1 MSYAQVIVRFTD
13 MPNLDMFTTVNTSI
27 KVGLSRYA
35 VLTGKASWNWAAQG
49 ESAFPVYTSALAT
62 AKAYRDKFLALYGPN
77 GSITQNDLTVGP
89 VMPTTHLDWPFYIVI
104 DFNYYVGDE
113 ITVTYDSPPIHMEV
127 TQELVPGIAVINA
140 AVSAGASCDLANFSL
155 TLFGGTAPFAITR
168 SGQLIAN
175 SLSFDFSRSDAARD
189 IVITDAN
196 EDTAAYTLPFVREYF
211 FGQITQ
217 VPKIAGTDI
226 TIGTTNSGLGS
237 PLTLE
242 YSVDGVNWQ
251 SSNFFPL
258 VEPGPRTIYFRDDLG
273 CEKQLDI
280 VVEAFQ
286 VIDVRAVHNP
296 VNFEITKPSAG
307 APAWVDIA
315 IEMDGRLV
323 GTYKAHPWRID
334 NGNTIYLF
342 SADEPIR
349 QYMPAIDDYP
359 SQINSATLVQNMQA
373 RVAIKERTPGT
384 AVYNE
389 VATFIAVNASRQIG
403 LSGESLLDLLQNNEP
418 PYVFVQG
425 QPGYL
430 YWYDN
435 GFYRE
440 KMLITQN
447 ATITRGG
454 KTKAVE
460 ILPYCDGD
468 VILKYLDRNGM
479 YRFYKFSR
487 FYRREIEPELIGSIE
502 NVFGSL
508 STAQGYKKNIG
519 YRSQD
524 ELTVK
529 AVAVPARH
537 MESLKDIYTSPRVY
551 MHIGALGDDNASDW
565 VLVDVEG
572 DGMIK
577 HNRRQFNDI
586 ELTILPPANNEIT
599 ML

>member
-1 MSYAQVIVRFTD
+1 MSYAQVIVRFANVSD
-13 MPNLDMFTTVNTSI
+13 PEAFVSVQTSMKLGPTSYGDLI
-27 KVGLSRYA
+27 GYPSWSSLSEPDGRFA
-35 VLTGKASWNWAAQG
+35 IHTLAN
-49 ESAFPVYTSALAT
+49 AT
-62 AKAYRDKFLALYGPN
+62 AASYRSKFLKRYGPN
-77 GSITQNDLTVGP
+77 GTFSQNDITVSP
-89 VMPTTHLDWPFYIVI
+89 VMASADTTKPYYVVI
-104 DFNYYVGDE
+104 DFNYYVGVPQV
-113 ITVTYDSPPIHMEV
+113 IIHRPPVYMSV
-127 TQELVPGIAVINA
+127 TQESLPTFEVLSYTIGV
-140 AVSAGASCDLANFSL
+140 GANCALANF
-155 TLFGGTAPFAITR
+155 TLSVHGGTAPFVVTR
-168 SGQLIAN
+168 GGQVIAN

-189 IVITDAN
+189 IVVTDAD
-196 EDTAAYTLPFVREYF
+196 EDTAAYTLPFVREYS

-217 VPKIAGTDI
+217 VPKSAGTDI
-226 TIGTTNSGLGS
+226 TIGTTNSGLGYPF
-237 PLTLE
+237 PLS
-242 YSVDGVNWQ
+242 YSIDGANWQ

-258 VEPGPRTIYFRDDLG
+258 VAPGPRTIYLRDSLG

-280 VVEAFQ
+280 VVESFQ
-286 VIDVRAVHNP
+286 FIDVRAVHNP
-296 VNFEITKPSAG
+296 VNFEIAKPSAG
-307 APAWVDIA
+307 APAWLDIA
-315 IEMDGRLV
+315 IEMDGSLV
-323 GTYKAHPWRID
+323 GTYKAHPWRVD
-334 NGNTIYLF
+334 GSDTIYLF

-349 QYMPAIDDYP
+349 QYMPVIDDYA
-359 SQINSATLVQNMQA
+359 SQINSAAPALNMQA

-403 LSGESLLDLLQNNEP
+403 LAGESLLDLLQNNEP
-418 PYVFVQG
+418 PFVFVQG

-440 KMLITQN
+440 KMMLTQN
-447 ATITRGG
+447 TTITRAG
-454 KTKAVE
+454 KSKAVE
-460 ILPYCDGD
+460 VLPYCEGD

-524 ELTVK
+524 ELAVK

-537 MESLKDIYTSPRVY
+537 MEALKDIYTSPRVY
-551 MHIGALGDDNASDW
+551 MHIGRLGDDNTSDW

>member
-1 MSYAQVIVRFTD
+1 MSFAQVIVHFA
-13 MPNLDMFTTVNTSI
+13 NTPDPGAI
-27 KVGLSRYA
+27 VGLDTYITLGSTINWFLGGRP
-35 VLTGKASWNWAAQG
+35 SWD
-49 ESAFPVYTSALAT
+49 PVSEQYGYFAIHTLSSAT
-62 AKAYRDKFLALYGPN
+62 AASYRSQFLKAYGPN
-77 GSITQNDLTVGP
+77 GYYSKNNITVSP
-89 VMPTTHLDWPFYIVI
+89 VMASTDPSKPHYIVI
-104 DFNYYVGDE
+104 DFNYYIRD
-113 ITVTYDSPPIHMEV
+113 TVTVTASPPIYMSV
-127 TQELVPGIAVINA
+127 TQEFIAGFAVINA
-140 AVSAGASCDLANFSL
+140 AISAGASCNLANFSL
-155 TLFGGTAPFAITR
+155 TLSGGAAPFF
-168 SGQLIAN
+168 IARGAQVIAD
-175 SLSFDFSRSDAARD
+175 SLTFDFSRSDAARD
-189 IVITDAN
+189 IVVVDAN
-196 EDTAAYTLPFVREYF
+196 WVTAEYTLPFVREYF

-217 VPKIAGTDI
+217 VPKGAGSEI

-237 PLTLE
+237 LLPLE
-242 YSVDGVNWQ
+242 YSIDGINWQ

-258 VEPGPRTIYFRDDLG
+258 VEPGLRTIYFRDSLG

-280 VVEAFQ
+280 VVEGFQ
-286 VIDVRAVHNP
+286 FIDVRSVHNP
-296 VNFEITKPSAG
+296 VNFEITRPPAE
-307 APAWVDIA
+307 APAWLDIA
-315 IEMDGRLV
+315 IEMDGALV
-323 GTYKAHPWRID
+323 GTYKAHPWRVD

-359 SQINSATLVQNMQA
+359 SQINSAALVQNMQA
-373 RVAIKERTPGT
+373 RATVKERTPGT
-384 AVYNE
+384 AVYNK
-389 VATFIAVNASRQIG
+389 VASFIAVNASRQIG
-403 LSGESLLDLLQNNEP
+403 LAGESLLDLLQNNEP
-418 PYVFVQG
+418 PYVFVEG

-454 KTKAVE
+454 KSKTVE
-460 ILPYCDGD
+460 VLPYCDGD

-502 NVFGSL
+502 HFFGSL

-519 YRSQD
+519 YRSQE

-551 MHIGALGDDNASDW
+551 MHIGRLGDDNASDW
-565 VLVDVEG
+565 LLVDVEG

>member
-1 MSYAQVIVRFTD
+1 MSYAQVIVRFENVYEPSMHTGR
-13 MPNLDMFTTVNTSI
+13 TTSI
-27 KVGLSRYA
+27 YMGASRYA
-35 VLTGKASWNWAAQG
+35 FLTGYEVWDQAAQG
-49 ESAFPVYTSALAT
+49 ASAFSIHTSASST
-62 AKAYRDKFLALYGPN
+62 ANSYRQKFLAAYGPN
-77 GSITQNDLTVGP
+77 GSLFRNDLTVSP
-89 VMPTTHLDWPFYIVI
+89 VMVSTDPSQPYYIVI
-104 DFNYYVGDE
+104 DFNYYVGE
-113 ITVTYDSPPIHMEV
+113 NVTVISHVPLYMSV
-127 TQELVPGIAVINA
+127 TQEVIAGFEVTGVNL
-140 AVSAGASCDLANFSL
+140 SAGASCDLAKF
-155 TLFGGTAPFAITR
+155 TLSVSGGTAPYVVTR
-168 SGQLIAN
+168 GGQVIAN

-189 IVITDAN
+189 IVVTDA
-196 EDTAAYTLPFVREYF
+196 DGQVASYTLPFVREYF

-217 VPKIAGTDI
+217 VPKGAGTEI

-242 YSVDGVNWQ
+242 YSVDGINWQ
-251 SSNFFPL
+251 SSSILSL
-258 VEPGPRTIYFRDDLG
+258 VEPGPRTIYFRDNIG
-273 CEKQLDI
+273 CEKQLNI
-280 VVEAFQ
+280 VVEAVQF
-286 VIDVRAVHNP
+286 IDARAVHNP
-296 VNFEITKPSAG
+296 VNFEIVKPSAG
-307 APAWVDIA
+307 APAWVDVS
-315 IEMDGRLV
+315 IEIDGQLA
-323 GTYKAHPWRID
+323 GTYKAHPWRVD

-359 SQINSATLVQNMQA
+359 SQINSAAPALNMQA
-373 RVAIKERTPGT
+373 RVVIKERTPGT
-384 AVYNE
+384 VDYANVS
-389 VATFIAVNASRQIG
+389 TFIAVNASRQVG
-403 LSGESLLDLLQNNEP
+403 LGGESLLDLLQNNEP
-418 PYVFVQG
+418 PFVFVQG

-440 KMLITQN
+440 KMLLTQN
-447 ATITRGG
+447 TTITRGG
-454 KTKAVE
+454 KAKAVE
-460 ILPYCDGD
+460 VLPYCDGD

-537 MESLKDIYTSPRVY
+537 MEALKDIYTSPRVY
-551 MHIGALGDDNASDW
+551 MHIGRLGDDNASDW

-577 HNRRQFNDI
+577 HNRRQFNDL

>member
-1 MSYAQVIVRFTD
+1 MSYAQVIVRFANTPD
-13 MPNLDMFTTVNTSI
+13 PAAFTA
-27 KVGLSRYA
+27 GLSTHVKLKLGIYGVMSGYPAWNVMSGRDGGFA
-35 VLTGKASWNWAAQG
+35 IHTQAS
-49 ESAFPVYTSALAT
+49 AT
-62 AKAYRDKFLALYGPN
+62 AESYRSQFIKTFGPN
-77 GSITQNDLTVGP
+77 GSWSQNDITVSP
-89 VMPTTHLDWPFYIVI
+89 VMASTDPTKPYYIVI
-104 DFNYYVGDE
+104 DFNYYVGE
-113 ITVTYDSPPIHMEV
+113 PVTIQAAMPLYMSV
-127 TQELVPGIAVINA
+127 TQEVITGFEVIN
-140 AVSAGASCDLANFSL
+140 VTISAGASCDLAKFAL
-155 TLFGGTAPFAITR
+155 TLSGGTPPYVVTR
-168 SGQLIAN
+168 SGQVIAN
-175 SLSFDFSRSDAARD
+175 SLTFDFSRSDAARD
-189 IVITDAN
+189 IVITDPY
-196 EDTAAYTLPFVREYF
+196 ELTAEYTLPFVREYF

-217 VPKIAGTDI
+217 VPKVAGTDI
-226 TIGTTNSGLGS
+226 TIGTTNSGLGN

-242 YSVDGVNWQ
+242 YSVDGINWQ

-258 VEPGPRTIYFRDDLG
+258 VEPGPRTIYLRDGLG

-286 VIDVRAVHNP
+286 FIDVRAVHNP
-296 VNFEITKPSAG
+296 VNFEIVKPSAG

-315 IEMDGRLV
+315 IEMDGRLA

-334 NGNTIYLF
+334 GSNTIYLF

-349 QYMPAIDDYP
+349 QYMPAIDDYA
-359 SQINSATLVQNMQA
+359 SQINSAAPVQNMQA

-389 VATFIAVNASRQIG
+389 VATFIAVNAARQIG

-440 KMLITQN
+440 KMLLTQN
-447 ATITRGG
+447 TTITRGG
-454 KTKAVE
+454 KSKTVE
-460 ILPYCDGD
+460 VLPYCDGD

-502 NVFGSL
+502 NFFGSL
-508 STAQGYKKNIG
+508 SAAQGYKKNIG
-519 YRSQD
+519 YRSQE

-529 AVAVPARH
+529 AVAVPARR

-551 MHIGALGDDNASDW
+551 MHIGRLGDDNTSDW

>member
-1 MSYAQVIVRFTD
+1 MSYAQVIVRFID
-13 MPNLDMFTTVNTSI
+13 IPDLDMFTSVQTYI
-27 KVGLSRYA
+27 KTGPSRYA
-35 VLTGKASWNWAAQG
+35 MLTGYPSWSSAANG
-49 ESAFPVYTSALAT
+49 ESAFPVYTSASIT
-62 AKAYRDKFLALYGPN
+62 AIAYRNKFLALYGPN
-77 GSITQNDLTVGP
+77 GSLHQNDITVSP
-89 VMPTTHLDWPFYIVI
+89 VMASADTSWPYYIVI
-104 DFNYYVGDE
+104 DFNYYVGE
-113 ITVTYDSPPIHMEV
+113 SVTTLAGLPLNMSV
-127 TQELVPGIAVINA
+127 TQEVITGFEVTGVNL
-140 AVSAGASCDLANFSL
+140 SAGASCDLAKFAL
-155 TLFGGTAPFAITR
+155 TLPGGTAPFTITR
-168 SGQLIAN
+168 GGQVIAN
-175 SLSFDFSRSDAARD
+175 SLTFDFSRSDAARD
-189 IVITDAN
+189 IVITDADGQ
-196 EDTAAYTLPFVREYF
+196 EASYTLPFVREYF
-211 FGQITQ
+211 FGSITQ
-217 VPKIAGTDI
+217 VPKLAGTDI

-258 VEPGPRTIYFRDDLG
+258 VEPGPRTIYLRDSLG
-273 CEKQLDI
+273 CEKQLNI

-286 VIDVRAVHNP
+286 FIDVRAVHNP
-296 VNFEITKPSAG
+296 VNFEITRPSAG
-307 APAWVDIA
+307 APAWLDIA

-323 GTYKAHPWRID
+323 GIYKAHPWRVD
-334 NGNTIYLF
+334 GSNTIYLF

-349 QYMPAIDDYP
+349 QYMPSIDDYA
-359 SQINSATLVQNMQA
+359 SQINSAAPVQNMQA
-373 RVAIKERTPGT
+373 RVVIKERTPGT

-389 VATFIAVNASRQIG
+389 VATFIAVNAARQIG
-403 LSGESLLDLLQNNEP
+403 LAGESLLDLLQNNEP
-418 PYVFVQG
+418 PFVFIQG

-440 KMLITQN
+440 KMLLTQN
-447 ATITRGG
+447 TTITRGG
-454 KTKAVE
+454 KAKAVE
-460 ILPYCDGD
+460 VLPHCDGD

-487 FYRREIEPELIGSIE
+487 FYRREIKPEIIGSIE

-529 AVAVPARH
+529 AVAVPAHH
-537 MESLKDIYTSPRVY
+537 MEALKDIYTSPRVY
-551 MHIGALGDDNASDW
+551 MHIGPLGDDNASNW
-565 VLVDVEG
+565 VLVNVEG

>member
-1 MSYAQVIVRFTD
+1 MSYAQVIVRFANVSNPAT
-13 MPNLDMFTTVNTSI
+13 FVGVNSRMKLKSGI
-27 KVGLSRYA
+27 YGIMSGYPAWNVLSGRDGGFA
-35 VLTGKASWNWAAQG
+35 IHTQAS
-49 ESAFPVYTSALAT
+49 AT
-62 AKAYRDKFLALYGPN
+62 AESYRSQFIKTYGPN
-77 GSITQNDLTVGP
+77 GSWSQNDITVSP
-89 VMPTTHLDWPFYIVI
+89 VMASTDPTKPYYIVI
-104 DFNYYVGDE
+104 DFNYYVGE
-113 ITVTYDSPPIHMEV
+113 PVTFQAAMPLYMSV
-127 TQELVPGIAVINA
+127 TQEVITGFEVIN
-140 AVSAGASCDLANFSL
+140 VTISAGASCDLAKFAL
-155 TLFGGTAPFAITR
+155 TLSGGTPPYVVTR
-168 SGQLIAN
+168 SGQVIAN
-175 SLSFDFSRSDAARD
+175 SLTFDFSRSDAARD
-189 IVITDAN
+189 IVITDPD
-196 EDTAAYTLPFVREYF
+196 ELTAEYTLPFVREYF

-217 VPKIAGTDI
+217 VPRIAGTDI

-258 VEPGPRTIYFRDDLG
+258 VDPGPRTIYFRDNLG

-286 VIDVRAVHNP
+286 FIDVRAVHNP

-307 APAWVDIA
+307 APAWLDIA
-315 IEMDGRLV
+315 IEMNGSLV
-323 GTYKAHPWRID
+323 GTYKAHPWRVD

-342 SADEPIR
+342 LADEPIR

-359 SQINSATLVQNMQA
+359 CQINSAAPVQNMQA
-373 RVAIKERTPGT
+373 RVVIKERTPGT

-389 VATFIAVNASRQIG
+389 VATFIAVNAARQIG
-403 LSGESLLDLLQNNEP
+403 LGGESLLDLLQNNEP

-447 ATITRGG
+447 TAITRGG
-454 KTKAVE
+454 KSKTVE
-460 ILPYCDGD
+460 VLPYCDGD

-487 FYRREIEPELIGSIE
+487 FYLREIEPELIGSIE
-502 NVFGSL
+502 NFFGSL
-508 STAQGYKKNIG
+508 SAAQGYKKNIG
-519 YRSQD
+519 YRSQE

-551 MHIGALGDDNASDW
+551 MHIGRLGDDNASDW

>member
-1 MSYAQVIVRFTD
+1 MSYAQVIIRFTD
-13 MPNLDMFTTVNTSI
+13 MPTLDMFTTVNTSI

-49 ESAFPVYTSALAT
+49 ESAFPVYTSASAT
-62 AKAYRDKFLALYGPN
+62 ANSYRNKFLALYGPS
-77 GSITQNDLTVGP
+77 GSFHQNDLTVGP
-89 VMPTTHLDWPFYIVI
+89 VMPSIDPAWPYYIVI

-113 ITVTYDSPPIHMEV
+113 ITVTYDAPLYMEV
-127 TQELVPGIAVINA
+127 TQELVPGITVINA

-155 TLFGGTAPFAITR
+155 TLLGGTAPFAITR
-168 SGQLIAN
+168 SGQVIAN

-189 IVITDAN
+189 IVVTDAD
-196 EDTAAYTLPFVREYF
+196 ELTAEYTLPFVREYF

-217 VPKIAGTDI
+217 VPRIAGTDI

-242 YSVDGVNWQ
+242 YSIDGINWQ

-258 VEPGPRTIYFRDDLG
+258 VEPGPRTIYLRDGIG

-286 VIDVRAVHNP
+286 FIDVRAVHNP
-296 VNFEITKPSAG
+296 VNFEIAKPSAG
-307 APAWVDIA
+307 APAWLDIA

-323 GTYKAHPWRID
+323 GIYKAHPWRID
-334 NGNTIYLF
+334 GSNTIYLF

-349 QYMPAIDDYP
+349 QYMPAIDDYA
-359 SQINSATLVQNMQA
+359 SQINSPARVQNMQA
-373 RVAIKERTPGT
+373 RVVVKERTPGT
-384 AVYNE
+384 PEYTE
-389 VATFIAVNASRQIG
+389 VATFIAVNAARQIG
-403 LSGESLLDLLQNNEP
+403 LGGESLLDLLQNNEP
-418 PYVFVQG
+418 PFVFVQG

-440 KMLITQN
+440 KMLLTQN
-447 ATITRGG
+447 TTITRGG
-454 KTKAVE
+454 KAKTVE
-460 ILPYCDGD
+460 VLPYCEGD

-487 FYRREIEPELIGSIE
+487 FYRREIKPELIGSIE
-502 NVFGSL
+502 NSFGSL

-519 YRSQD
+519 YRSQE

-551 MHIGALGDDNASDW
+551 MHVGALGDDNASDW

-577 HNRRQFNDI
+577 HNRRQFNDV
-586 ELTILPPANNEIT
+586 ELTILPPTNNEIT

>member
-1 MSYAQVIVRFTD
+1 
-13 MPNLDMFTTVNTSI
+13 
-27 KVGLSRYA
+27 
-35 VLTGKASWNWAAQG
+35 
-49 ESAFPVYTSALAT
+49 
-62 AKAYRDKFLALYGPN
+62 
-77 GSITQNDLTVGP
+77 
-89 VMPTTHLDWPFYIVI
+89 
-104 DFNYYVGDE
+104 
-113 ITVTYDSPPIHMEV
+113 
-127 TQELVPGIAVINA
+127 
-140 AVSAGASCDLANFSL
+140 
-155 TLFGGTAPFAITR
+155 
-168 SGQLIAN
+168 
-175 SLSFDFSRSDAARD
+175 
-189 IVITDAN
+189 
-196 EDTAAYTLPFVREYF
+196 
-211 FGQITQ
+211 
-217 VPKIAGTDI
+217 
-226 TIGTTNSGLGS
+226 
-237 PLTLE
+237 
-242 YSVDGVNWQ
+242 
-251 SSNFFPL
+251 
-258 VEPGPRTIYFRDDLG
+258 
-273 CEKQLDI
+273 
-280 VVEAFQ
+280 
-286 VIDVRAVHNP
+286 
-296 VNFEITKPSAG
+296 
-307 APAWVDIA
+307 
-315 IEMDGRLV
+315 
-323 GTYKAHPWRID
+323 
-334 NGNTIYLF
+334 
-342 SADEPIR
+342 
-349 QYMPAIDDYP
+349 MPAIDDYP
-359 SQINSATLVQNMQA
+359 SQINSAALVQNMQA

-403 LSGESLLDLLQNNEP
+403 LAGESLLDLLQNNEP
-418 PYVFVQG
+418 SYVFVEG

-440 KMLITQN
+440 KMLLTQN

-454 KTKAVE
+454 KAKAVE
-460 ILPYCDGD
+460 VLPHCDGD

-502 NVFGSL
+502 NIFGSL

-519 YRSQD
+519 YRSQE

-551 MHIGALGDDNASDW
+551 MHIGRLGDDNASDW

>member
-1 MSYAQVIVRFTD
+1 MSYAQVIVRFAN
-13 MPNLDMFTTVNTSI
+13 MPNLDMFTNVATMI
-27 KVGLSRYA
+27 KIGLSRYA
-35 VLTGKASWNWAAQG
+35 VLNGYASWNWAAKG
-49 ESAFPVYTSALAT
+49 ESAFSIYTSASAT
-62 AKAYRDKFLALYGPN
+62 ANSYRDKFLALYGPN
-77 GSITQNDLTVGP
+77 GSFSQNDLTVSP
-89 VMPTTHLDWPFYIVI
+89 VMPSIDLNWPYFIVI

-113 ITVTYDSPPIHMEV
+113 ITVTYDAPLHMEV
-127 TQELVPGIAVINA
+127 TQELVSGITVIDA
-140 AVSAGASCDLANFSL
+140 TISGGISCDLANFSL
-155 TLFGGTAPFAITR
+155 TLLGGTAPFVVTR
-168 SGQLIAN
+168 GGQIIAN
-175 SLSFDFSRSDAARD
+175 SLTFDFSRSDAARD
-189 IVITDAN
+189 IVITDAD
-196 EDTAAYTLPFVREYF
+196 EQEASYTLPFVREYF
-211 FGQITQ
+211 FGTITQ

-242 YSVDGVNWQ
+242 YSIDGVNWQ

-258 VEPGPRTIYFRDDLG
+258 VDPGPRTIYFRDDLG

-280 VVEAFQ
+280 VVESFQ
-286 VIDVRAVHNP
+286 FIDVRAVHNP
-296 VNFEITKPSAG
+296 VNFEIAKPSAG
-307 APAWVDIA
+307 APAWLGIT
-315 IEMDGRLV
+315 IEMEGVLV
-323 GTYKAHPWRID
+323 GTYKAHPWRVD
-334 NGNTIYLF
+334 NGNIIYLF

-359 SQINSATLVQNMQA
+359 SQINSAARVQNMQA
-373 RVAIKERTPGT
+373 RVVVKERTPGVAEYT
-384 AVYNE
+384 E
-389 VATFIAVNASRQIG
+389 VATFIAVNAARQIG
-403 LSGESLLDLLQNNEP
+403 LAGESLLDLLQNNEP
-418 PYVFVQG
+418 PFVFVQG

-440 KMLITQN
+440 KMLLTQN
-447 ATITRGG
+447 TTITRGG
-454 KTKAVE
+454 KAKTVE
-460 ILPYCDGD
+460 VLPYCEGD

-487 FYRREIEPELIGSIE
+487 FYRREIKPELIGSIE
-502 NVFGSL
+502 NFFGSL
-508 STAQGYKKNIG
+508 SAAQGYKKNIG
-519 YRSQD
+519 YRSQY

-551 MHIGALGDDNASDW
+551 MHVGALGDDNASDW

-577 HNRRQFNDI
+577 HNRRQFNDV
-586 ELTILPPANNEIT
+586 ELTILPPTNNEIT

>member
-1 MSYAQVIVRFTD
+1 MVSTD
-13 MPNLDMFTTVNTSI
+13 PSQP
-27 KVGLSRYA
+27 Y
-35 VLTGKASWNWAAQG
+35 
-49 ESAFPVYTSALAT
+49 Y
-62 AKAYRDKFLALYGPN
+62 
-77 GSITQNDLTVGP
+77 
-89 VMPTTHLDWPFYIVI
+89 YIVI
-104 DFNYYVGDE
+104 DFNYYVGE
-113 ITVTYDSPPIHMEV
+113 SVIVTSNAPLYMSV
-127 TQELVPGIAVINA
+127 TQESLPTFEVLSSVIGG
-140 AVSAGASCDLANFSL
+140 GANCGLANF
-155 TLFGGTAPFAITR
+155 TLSVHGGTAPFAITR
-168 SGQLIAN
+168 AGQLIAN
-175 SLSFDFSRSDAARD
+175 DLSFDFSRSDAARD
-189 IVITDAN
+189 IVVTDADGQ
-196 EDTAAYTLPFVREYF
+196 EASYTLPFVREYF

-217 VPKIAGTDI
+217 VPKAAGTDI

-242 YSVDGVNWQ
+242 YSVDGINWQ
-251 SSNFFPL
+251 SSNLFPL
-258 VEPGPRTIYFRDDLG
+258 VEPGPRTIYLRDSLG

-286 VIDVRAVHNP
+286 FIDVRAVHNP

-307 APAWVDIA
+307 APAWLDIA
-315 IEMDGRLV
+315 IEIDGRLA
-323 GTYKAHPWRID
+323 GTYKAHPWRVD

-359 SQINSATLVQNMQA
+359 SQINSAALVQNMQA
-373 RVAIKERTPGT
+373 RVVIKERAPGT
-384 AVYNE
+384 AVYSE
-389 VATFIAVNASRQIG
+389 VATFIAVNAARQIG
-403 LSGESLLDLLQNNEP
+403 LAGESLLDLLQNNEP
-418 PYVFVQG
+418 SYVFVEG

-447 ATITRGG
+447 TIITRGG
-454 KTKAVE
+454 KSKIVE
-460 ILPYCDGD
+460 VLPYCDGD

-502 NVFGSL
+502 HFFGSL
-508 STAQGYKKNIG
+508 AAAQGYKKNIG
-519 YRSQD
+519 YRSQE

-551 MHIGALGDDNASDW
+551 MHIGMLGDDNASDW
-565 VLVDVEG
+565 LLVDVEG

>member
-1 MSYAQVIVRFTD
+1 MSYAQVIVRFANVSNPAT
-13 MPNLDMFTTVNTSI
+13 FVGVNSYMTLKSGI
-27 KVGLSRYA
+27 YGTMSGYPAWNVLSGRDGGFA
-35 VLTGKASWNWAAQG
+35 IHTQAS
-49 ESAFPVYTSALAT
+49 AT
-62 AKAYRDKFLALYGPN
+62 ADSYRSQFIKTYGPN
-77 GSITQNDLTVGP
+77 GSWSQNDITVSP
-89 VMPTTHLDWPFYIVI
+89 VMASTDPTKPYYIVI
-104 DFNYYVGDE
+104 DFNYYVGE
-113 ITVTYDSPPIHMEV
+113 PVTIQAAMPLYMSV
-127 TQELVPGIAVINA
+127 TQEVITGFEVIN
-140 AVSAGASCDLANFSL
+140 VTISAGASCDLARFAL
-155 TLFGGTAPFAITR
+155 TLSGGTPPYVVTR
-168 SGQLIAN
+168 SGQVIAN
-175 SLSFDFSRSDAARD
+175 GLTFDFSRSDAARD
-189 IVITDAN
+189 IVITDP
-196 EDTAAYTLPFVREYF
+196 DDLTAEYTLPFVREYF
-211 FGQITQ
+211 FGSIDQI
-217 VPKIAGTDI
+217 PKLAGTDI

-242 YSVDGVNWQ
+242 YSVDGINWQ

-258 VEPGPRTIYFRDDLG
+258 VEPGPRTIYLRDGLG

-286 VIDVRAVHNP
+286 FIDVRAVHNP
-296 VNFEITKPSAG
+296 VNFEITKSSAG
-307 APAWVDIA
+307 APAWVDVSVEI
-315 IEMDGRLV
+315 DGQLA
-323 GTYKAHPWRID
+323 GTYKAHPWRVD
-334 NGNTIYLF
+334 GSNTIYLF

-359 SQINSATLVQNMQA
+359 SQINSAAPVQNMQA
-373 RVAIKERTPGT
+373 RVVIKERTPGT

-403 LSGESLLDLLQNNEP
+403 LAGESLLDLLQNNEP
-418 PYVFVQG
+418 PYVFIEG

-440 KMLITQN
+440 KMLFTQN
-447 ATITRGG
+447 TAITRGG
-454 KTKAVE
+454 KSKTVE
-460 ILPYCDGD
+460 VLPYCDGD

-502 NVFGSL
+502 NFFGSL

-519 YRSQD
+519 YRSQE

-551 MHIGALGDDNASDW
+551 MHIGRLGDDNASDW
-565 VLVDVEG
+565 ILVDVEG

>member
-1 MSYAQVIVRFTD
+1 
-13 MPNLDMFTTVNTSI
+13 
-27 KVGLSRYA
+27 
-35 VLTGKASWNWAAQG
+35 
-49 ESAFPVYTSALAT
+49 
-62 AKAYRDKFLALYGPN
+62 
-77 GSITQNDLTVGP
+77 
-89 VMPTTHLDWPFYIVI
+89 
-104 DFNYYVGDE
+104 
-113 ITVTYDSPPIHMEV
+113 ME
-127 TQELVPGIAVINA
+127 Q
-140 AVSAGASCDLANFSL
+140 
-155 TLFGGTAPFAITR
+155 
-168 SGQLIAN
+168 
-175 SLSFDFSRSDAARD
+175 
-189 IVITDAN
+189 
-196 EDTAAYTLPFVREYF
+196 
-211 FGQITQ
+211 
-217 VPKIAGTDI
+217 
-226 TIGTTNSGLGS
+226 
-237 PLTLE
+237 
-242 YSVDGVNWQ
+242 
-251 SSNFFPL
+251 
-258 VEPGPRTIYFRDDLG
+258 GPRTIYLRDALG

-286 VIDVRAVHNP
+286 FIDVLAVHNP
-296 VNFEITKPSAG
+296 VNFEIVKSSAG
-307 APAWVDIA
+307 APAWLDIA
-315 IEMDGRLV
+315 IEMDSSLV
-323 GTYKAHPWRID
+323 GTYKAHPWRVD
-334 NGNTIYLF
+334 GSDTIYLF

-349 QYMPAIDDYP
+349 QYMPAIDDYA
-359 SQINSATLVQNMQA
+359 SQINSAAPAMNMQA
-373 RVAIKERTPGT
+373 RVVIKERTPGT

-389 VATFIAVNASRQIG
+389 VATFIAVNAARQIG
-403 LSGESLLDLLQNNEP
+403 LAGESLLDLLQNNEP

-440 KMLITQN
+440 KMLLTQN
-447 ATITRGG
+447 TIITRAG
-454 KTKAVE
+454 KSKIVE
-460 ILPYCDGD
+460 VLPYCDGD

-502 NVFGSL
+502 HFFSSL
-508 STAQGYKKNIG
+508 SAAQGYKKNIG

-529 AVAVPARH
+529 AVAAPAHH
-537 MESLKDIYTSPRVY
+537 MEALKDIYTSPRVY

>member
-1 MSYAQVIVRFTD
+1 MSYAQVIVRFANVSDPSMHAGRT
-13 MPNLDMFTTVNTSI
+13 TSI
-27 KVGLSRYA
+27 YMGASRYA
-35 VLTGKASWNWAAQG
+35 ILNGYPSWSSAAHVG
-49 ESAFPVYTSALAT
+49 DGFPIYTSASAT
-62 AKAYRDKFLALYGPN
+62 ASSYRNKLLALYGPN
-77 GSITQNDLTVGP
+77 GSLHQNDLTVSP
-89 VMPTTHLDWPFYIVI
+89 VMASADTSWPYYIVI

-113 ITVTYDSPPIHMEV
+113 ISVMYNLPIHMEV
-127 TQELVPGIAVINA
+127 TQEVEIGFKVINVT
-140 AVSAGASCDLANFSL
+140 VSAGASCDLANFALSVS
-155 TLFGGTAPFAITR
+155 GGTAPFTITR
-168 SGQLIAN
+168 SGQVIAN
-175 SLSFDFSRSDAARD
+175 SLTFDFSRSDAARD
-189 IVITDAN
+189 IVVTDA
-196 EDTAAYTLPFVREYF
+196 DGQVASYTLPFVREYF

-217 VPKIAGTDI
+217 VPRLAGTDI

-242 YSVDGVNWQ
+242 YSIDGVNWQ

-258 VEPGPRTIYFRDDLG
+258 VEQGPRTIYFRDALG

-286 VIDVRAVHNP
+286 FIDVRAVHNP

-307 APAWVDIA
+307 APAWLDIA
-315 IEMDGRLV
+315 IEMDGSLV
-323 GTYKAHPWRID
+323 GTYKAHPWRVD
-334 NGNTIYLF
+334 GSNTIYLF

-349 QYMPAIDDYP
+349 QYMPAIDDYV
-359 SQINSATLVQNMQA
+359 SQINSAALVQNMQA
-373 RVAIKERTPGT
+373 RVVIKERTPGT

-440 KMLITQN
+440 KMLLTQN
-447 ATITRGG
+447 TTITRAG
-454 KTKAVE
+454 KAKTVE
-460 ILPYCDGD
+460 VLPYCDGD

-487 FYRREIEPELIGSIE
+487 FYRREIEPEPIGSIE
-502 NVFGSL
+502 NFFGSL
-508 STAQGYKKNIG
+508 SAAQGYKKNIG
-519 YRSQD
+519 YRSQE

-551 MHIGALGDDNASDW
+551 MHIGVLGDDNTSDW